1 MFVGIFIPVWKF
13 TEVAKIKA
21 TSRPQEDFMS
31 SLSSSAQSIEQVLL
45 CTLRYAS
52 GASCV

>member
-13 TEVAKIKA
+13 TEVAEIKT